1 MLWHPSRSSTS
12 NWATSSTPS
21 AKVSMPSALAS
32 VVIAGINRVAGAAGA
47 EAELFVDPVDQD
59 RELVSTEPR
68 DQGIG

>member
-1 MLWHPSRSSTS
+1 
-12 NWATSSTPS
+12 
-21 AKVSMPSALAS
+21 MPSALAS
-32 VVIAGINRVAGAAGA
+32 AVIAGINRVAGAAGA